1 MKKSVKVIMFALVGF
16 ALFSCK
22 GIIDEAIKGVT
33 TISAEV
39 KSETGGGLSL
49 SKFDGT
55 LADFSD
61 SLGIDK
67 NGTLDFDAPKD
78 EGDKKIMHS
87 SNAPLDLVKIADAPD
102 ARAAL
107 SNVIKTTDPRYG
119 KWEGFLFVGNGI
131 RPLIVN
137 IYEDGNATLR
147 IILNQSFTTKIDSSV
162 TFNRIE
168 KSITDPNTYKFSN
181 VSSVTGYAKTLSS
194 TKSIFA
200 RLTKKT
206 ESGKTYLTATIGTK
220 TIKVF
225 EQDASDA
232 KKFNGIAPFTK
243 STLVFSKTAY
253 ESGRA
258 TVTVP
263 KDTKLPSSF

>member
-39 KSETGGGLSL
+39 SETGGGLSL

-61 SLGIDK
+61 SLGVDK

-78 EGDKKIMHS
+78 EGDKKIMNS

-102 ARAAL
+102 ARAAR
-107 SNVIKTTDPRYG
+107 SNIVIKTTDPRYG

-162 TFNRIE
+162 TFNRIK
-168 KSITDPNTYKFSN
+168 KSSTDPITYEFSN

-243 STLVFSKTAY
+243 STLVFSNTTY
-253 ESGRA
+253 ESGTA

-263 KDTKLPSSF
+263 KDTTLPSSF